1 VSKVVTLQ
9 ELIEQTDF
17 LLGKQKEAQ
26 KDCLEIF
33 GDLLNVV
40 EKKIEKVKGQ
50 REEVEE
56 LNKARTLVT
65 QQIERVKEDTQ
76 SDIEFLGEQLR
87 ALNEIDKIQDKKKA
101 QELVSQML
109 DDAEDIKETAA
120 FKKEVEEE
128 SKISRQNLIALVN
141 DIRDAVN
148 EGSAKDVALYLE
160 SILGEEELEGDEDGE
175 CCGGDCDDCGDE
187 EDSCCGCHGHTDD
200 GVDLFA
206 ALKEITVEEK
216 KKK

>member
-1 VSKVVTLQ
+1 MVTLQ
-9 ELIEQTDF
+9 TLIDQTDF

-33 GDLLNVV
+33 GGLLGVV
-40 EKKIEKVKGQ
+40 EKKIAQVKGQ

-56 LNKARTLVT
+56 LTKVRTLVV

-76 SDIEFLGEQLR
+76 ADIDFLNEQLR

-109 DDAEDIKETAA
+109 DDADDIKETAA
-120 FKKEVEEE
+120 FKKEVEDE
-128 SKISRQNLIALVN
+128 SKISRQNLVTLVN
-141 DIRDAVN
+141 DIGEAVN
-148 EGSAKDVALYLE
+148 EGSAKDVVLYLE
-160 SILGEEELEGDEDGE
+160 SILGEEELEGDEEGE
-175 CCGGDCDDCGDE
+175 CCGGDCGDCGTE
-187 EDSCCGCHGHTDD
+187 EDSCCGCHDKADD
-200 GVDLFA
+200 NLDLFA